1 MKMKPPMSIPP
12 ATRGFRDSRLPGA
25 VKPVAAP
32 VQLENPFLGQLLDA
46 SRLVRMREARC
57 RFDVDGTGTAIAILD
72 TGLRATH
79 RDFAGRVA
87 AQRNFTRDNGA
98 DPEDAA
104 DLHGHGTAV
113 AGTLCA
119 DGIHLGA
126 APSARIVPLKVLDN
140 EGKGNF
146 ADVAAALQWVIDNH
160 SALEITAV
168 CMAFGNGGNY
178 RSDTPFAADSVGD
191 RLDVLAA
198 MGIACCA
205 AAGDEY
211 YPHGSIQGMAYPA
224 ILRETLSVGAV
235 YGGDVGPFPH
245 PSGAEAYETEADRV
259 AAFSQR
265 LHEKVGRECATTVF
279 APGGPAISSGIMN
292 DSGTSLQYGTSQ
304 ATPLAA
310 GLVLLLQS
318 LHLRATGRLPMIAD
332 LRRWLARGTVSITD
346 CDDEHDNVLH
356 TGLSFRR
363 LDAVAALECCVGDLA
378 RSAVSGRYPA
388 RPDHGPIE
396 RHSDGAGRTSRQACV
411 CASRG
416 APSPSATPKGG

>member
-1 MKMKPPMSIPP
+1 MP
-12 ATRGFRDSRLPGA
+12 AAAGPRDSRLPVA
-25 VKPVAAP
+25 VQPVAAP
-32 VQLENPFLGQLLDA
+32 LQLENPFLGQILDA
-46 SRLVRMREARC
+46 SRLVRMREARW
-57 RFDVDGTGTAIAILD
+57 RFSVDGAGTAVAILD

-79 RDFAGRVA
+79 RDFGGRVA

-98 DPEDAA
+98 DPEDAT
-104 DLHGHGTAV
+104 DMHGHGTAV

-126 APSARIVPLKVLDN
+126 APSARVIPLKVLDN

-146 ADVAAALQWVIDNH
+146 ADVAAALQWIIDHH

-178 RSDTPFAADSVGD
+178 RSDTPFAADPVGD
-191 RLDVLAA
+191 RLDALAA

-205 AAGDEY
+205 AAGDDY
-211 YPHGSIQGMAYPA
+211 YSHGSIQGMPYPA
-224 ILRETLSVGAV
+224 VLRETLSVGAV
-235 YGGDVGPFPH
+235 FGGDVGPFPH

-259 AAFSQR
+259 AVFSQR

-279 APGGPAISSGIMN
+279 APGGPTICSGIMS
-292 DSGTSLQYGTSQ
+292 DSGTSLQHGTSQ
-304 ATPLAA
+304 ATSVTA

-318 LHLRATGRLPMIAD
+318 FHRRVTGRLPAIAD
-332 LRRWLARGTVSITD
+332 LRRWLVRGAVSIAD

-363 LDAVAALECCVGDLA
+363 LDAVAALECCAREVAREALA
-378 RSAVSGRYPA
+378 GAVRRSPLPRLG
-388 RPDHGPIE
+388 E
-396 RHSDGAGRTSRQACV
+396 CEL
-411 CASRG
+411 
-416 APSPSATPKGG
+416 